1 MELSGSKGQSEEIQA
16 QLGVGEDILLQSI
29 SSSHFTAINR
39 KKEKMAFNWPANCG
53 INLSGERPNQMEI
66 VPSDGA
72 PQLGW
77 HDQQLSAD
85 GHPLDQ
91 THNQNDN

>member
-1 MELSGSKGQSEEIQA
+1 
-16 QLGVGEDILLQSI
+16 
-29 SSSHFTAINR
+29 
-39 KKEKMAFNWPANCG
+39 MAFNWPVNCS

-77 HDQQLSAD
+77 HSQQLSAD
-85 GHPLDQ
+85 GQMDLVLFHCGGR
-91 THNQNDN
+91 